1 LSPRFILLE
10 HWEKSP
16 VENHEDRQRIAEFL
30 QEQKALQRNLLGS
43 LRKDPYLRSACSD
56 RAIEYN
62 QKLLAA
68 SNQLSVQLCRNPDLH
83 SQSTMFQQLG
93 E

>member
-1 LSPRFILLE
+1 VG
-10 HWEKSP
+10 KQNP

-43 LRKDPYLRSACSD
+43 LSKDPYLRAACSD

-62 QKLLAA
+62 QKLLAVW
-68 SNQLSVQLCRNPDLH
+68 NQLSVQLCRNPE
-83 SQSTMFQQLG
+83 S
-93 E
+93 